1 MLEAAKW
8 IWRAGRAEKDEYVLF
23 AFDLDFTGGDALLRL
38 SADSDFNLLVN
49 GTLAGFGQYHHYEEH
64 ATWEEIPLS
73 DVLKK
78 GSNRIEILVWYYGEA
93 NFAYSLGRAGLI
105 FELTVDGRPVAVSD
119 EHILSAL
126 EPHYKR
132 GLCKPITPQLGFSY
146 EYDARVTDAPVWAPS
161 VVVEKPRPV
170 SHRPVKRLTL
180 GEPVCGRLLR
190 EEKGRKYVFDLGRE
204 TVGFLHFAVHCEQE
218 QTLTVSYGEHLQN
231 GDVCR
236 IIRSRDFSFTYRA
249 ASGEQTFCNAF
260 RRLGCRYVTVESN
273 TPFTVR
279 ELSLL
284 PTDYPVTVLPFDAGD
299 ARRQRIYDT
308 AVHTLRMCMHEHYED
323 CPWREQGLYAMDS
336 RNQMLSGYYAFGEY
350 EFARASL
357 ALFADARTCGGLL
370 PICAP
375 CDHEKTIPSF
385 CLHYFSEVWEYLAH
399 SGDKAFAESIYDKLT
414 AILSVFE
421 ERMQNG
427 LLSEFEGET
436 YWNFYEWK
444 TGLDGAGNN
453 SYHLILNALYL
464 RALQCMARIAAALDK
479 PDTFTPRASE
489 LATHILSYFYDEE
502 KGLFVLG
509 HEEPLI
515 TELGNYLCILTGVV
529 KGEAAQG
536 VIERLRRCE
545 ERITLTLSMLCF
557 AYDAWLAV
565 DEVHYAPEILA
576 DIDVRWGRMLDA
588 GATTFWETE
597 LGFED
602 FRGAGSLCHGWSAI
616 PVYYYHKFIKQK
628 ENDNENGKG

>member
-1 MLEAAKW
+1 MLERAKW
-8 IWRAGRAEKDEYVLF
+8 IWRAGCAGKDEYVLF
-23 AFDLDFTGGDALLRL
+23 AFDFDYTGGDALLRL

-49 GTLAGFGQYHHYEEH
+49 GTLAGFSQYHHYEEH
-64 ATWEEIPLS
+64 ATFEEIPLTH
-73 DVLKK
+73 VLKK
-78 GSNRIEILVWYYGEA
+78 GTNRIEIAVWYYGEA

-105 FELTVDGRPVAVSD
+105 FELCVDGEPVAVSN
-119 EHILSAL
+119 EQILSAL
-126 EPHYKR
+126 DPHYTH
-132 GLCKPITPQLGFSY
+132 GLCKPITAQLGFSY
-146 EYDARVTDAPVWAPS
+146 EYDARVTSAPAWAPS
-161 VVVEKPRPV
+161 VTVEKPYPV
-170 SHRPVKRLTL
+170 SPRPVKRLTL
-180 GEPVCGRLLR
+180 GAPVCGTLLR

-204 TVGFLHFAVHCEQE
+204 TVGFLHFAICCEAE
-218 QTLTVSYGEHLQN
+218 QTVTVSYGEHLLN

-236 IIRSRDFSFTYRA
+236 IIRSRDFSFTYHTVC
-249 ASGEQTFCNAF
+249 GEQTFYNAF
-260 RRLGCRYVTVESN
+260 RRLGCRYITIESDA
-273 TPFTVR
+273 PFTVQ

-284 PTDYPVTVLPFDAGD
+284 PTDYPVMVQPFDAKD

-308 AVHTLRMCMHEHYED
+308 AVYTLRMCMHEHYED

-336 RNQMLSGYYAFGEY
+336 RNQMLCGYYAFGEY
-350 EFARASL
+350 DFARASL
-357 ALFADARTCGGLL
+357 ALFANARTCGGLL

-385 CLHYFSEVWEYLAH
+385 CLHYFTEVWEYLAH
-399 SGDKAFAESIYDKLT
+399 SGDTAFAESIYEKLI
-414 AILSVFE
+414 AILSTFE

-427 LLSEFEGET
+427 LLPEFEGEA

-453 SYHLILNALYL
+453 KYHLILNTLYL
-464 RALQCMARIAAALDK
+464 RALQCMARIAEALGERDV
-479 PDTFTPRASE
+479 FTPRATA
-489 LATHILSYFYDEE
+489 LAAHILAYFYDEE

-509 HEEPLI
+509 REEPLI

-529 KGEAAQG
+529 KGEAARG
-536 VIERLRRCE
+536 VIERLLRCE

-565 DEVHYAPEILA
+565 DEAHYAPLVLA
-576 DIDVRWGRMLDA
+576 DMDERWGRMLDA

-597 LGFED
+597 LGWKD

-616 PVYYYHKFIKQK
+616 PVYYYHKLVK
-628 ENDNENGKG
+628 